1 MSSNGILERIDTA
14 ITNINNDE
22 HLKIGAIF
30 GLIIFAALIA
40 PKLSGSILILF
51 DNPIIKLFA
60 FIVVAYVANKNPT
73 VGIIMAICL
82 IIILHT
88 INQYKIERKINY
100 LVNAIKKEHMQPEIN
115 EIQINDIK
123 RIQELQQ
130 MPQMQ
135 MTPQAVRLIQ
145 AETKNVDHEECK
157 MQYRNDNY
165 QQFVDLE
172 PDAYNARDNTMGTL
186 GQDESCIDND
196 AFPQTGHVNSDNKY
210 NESNF
215 KGRISATDTTCGY
228 ASI

>member
-1 MSSNGILERIDTA
+1 MSTNGIIEKIDAT
-14 ITNINNDE
+14 ISNISNDE
-22 HLKIGAIF
+22 TLKLGAIF
-30 GLIIFAALIA
+30 GLIIFAVLIA
-40 PKLSGSILILF
+40 PRLSGSILILF

-60 FIVVAYVANKNPT
+60 FVAIAYIANKNPT

-88 INQYKIERKINY
+88 INQYKIERKINF

-115 EIQINDIK
+115 DIQEADIR

-130 MPQMQ
+130 MPHVQ

-145 AETKNVDHEECK
+145 AETKNVEECK

-186 GQDESCIDND
+186 GQDETCIDND
-196 AFPQTGHVNSDNKY
+196 AFPQSGHVNNDNKY
-210 NESNF
+210 IESNF